1 MIIGEVDNFVKSA
14 YGNFRKMVFM
24 LSATPDA
31 LRTFRERVLK
41 VTQGELASLLGIKR
55 STYANYELGVANP
68 PKTVMDELERLGYSG
83 DEGDRNHELPRVRA
97 SNSQLRLLIES
108 LRDVNTPEH
117 IRELAYQE
125 LIKALGIF

>member
-1 MIIGEVDNFVKSA
+1 
-14 YGNFRKMVFM
+14 MVFM
-24 LSATPDA
+24 LSTTPES
-31 LRTFRERVLK
+31 LRTFRERVLRI
-41 VTQGELASLLGIKR
+41 TQGDLASMLGIKR

-68 PKTVMDELERLGYSG
+68 PKTVMDELSRLGYSG

-97 SNSQLRLLIES
+97 SASQLRLLIES
-108 LRDVNTPEH
+108 LKDVNTPEH